1 MVFFEWNKQRELLQ
15 QYFTVTDKETNK
27 NKYIKIN
34 TCKNIQ
40 CLSQQLKTIT
50 VFENRLERK
59 KNLKQTN
66 QGGTNSWRTN
76 LKKISHIAQSKV
88 H

>member
-27 NKYIKIN
+27 NKYIKIY

-50 VFENRLERK
+50 VFEKRLERK
-59 KNLKQTN
+59 KKKLKTN
-66 QGGTNSWRTN
+66 KPGR
-76 LKKISHIAQSKV
+76 H
-88 H
+88 

>member
-27 NKYIKIN
+27 NKYIKIY

-50 VFENRLERK
+50 VFEKRLERK
-59 KNLKQTN
+59 KKLKTN
-66 QGGTNSWRTN
+66 KPGR
-76 LKKISHIAQSKV
+76 H
-88 H
+88 